1 MPIIREPT
9 VQLVGL
15 TRFLDPGDVD
25 WKTDTTVDSQ
35 QLIEFSG
42 RMCYQSWHNPASRS
56 NEEYIGNM
64 LDHGHL
70 SVIEHGIASF
80 AIKGISRSLTHEL
93 VRHRHFSYSQL
104 SQRYVSSKDANF
116 VEPQTIA
123 EEPEAHQLF
132 TELCEHAQKTYRRL
146 STILQKKYTDV
157 PDRTLRRKLARQA
170 ARSVLPNATETQL
183 VMTGNFRAWRHFIR
197 MRASEHADVE
207 IRHGRHPDPALSPRG
222 CTCRLRRFRDPH
234 AGRWGGGR
242 AHRTHLRLA
251 PRRALREA
259 WDTAGGAVG
268 GVRGF
273 VPWL

>member
-1 MPIIREPT
+1 VTFIREPT

-15 TRFLDPGDVD
+15 TRFLNPGDVD
-25 WKTDTTVDSQ
+25 WTTDTTLDSH

-42 RMCYQSWHNPASRS
+42 RMCYQSWHNPAGRT
-56 NEEYIGNM
+56 NAEYIGNM

-80 AIKGISRSLTHEL
+80 AIKGVSRSLTHEL

-104 SQRYVSSKDANF
+104 SQRYVSSRDANF

-132 TELCEHAQKTYRRL
+132 TELCEQARKTYRRL
-146 STILQKKYTDV
+146 STILQKKYADV

-197 MRASEHADVE
+197 MRASEHADIE
-207 IRHGRHPDPALSPRG
+207 IRKLAILILRCLQPAAPAIFGDYEIRTLDDG
-222 CTCRLRRFRDPH
+222 TEAAETEH
-234 AGRWGGGR
+234 AF
-242 AHRTHLRLA
+242 
-251 PRRALREA
+251 E
-259 WDTAGGAVG
+259 
-268 GVRGF
+268 
-273 VPWL
+273 